1 MKQMEQI
8 RNIEQQV
15 ESLKNNQK
23 HVIEALENLNQRF
36 SSIENGIEQLKD
48 IKDII
53 DSQSVIDEQIVKNSD
68 DIKKLLKWKNSNL
81 EAIEQ
86 LDHKSKIVEDRE
98 REIIKKLNILKLTM
112 I

>member
-36 SSIENGIEQLKD
+36 SSIENSIEPEQLKD

-86 LDHKSKIVEDRE
+86 LHHKIKIVEDRE
-98 REIIKKLNILKLTM
+98 KE
-112 I
+112 